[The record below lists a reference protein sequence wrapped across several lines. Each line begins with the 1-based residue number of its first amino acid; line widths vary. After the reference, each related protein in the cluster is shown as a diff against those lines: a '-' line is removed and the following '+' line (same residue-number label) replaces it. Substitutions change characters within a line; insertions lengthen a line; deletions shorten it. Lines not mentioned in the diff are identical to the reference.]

1 MRQSRKREVLRSGN
15 TVTNNQTRLISIVSK
30 PIKVVVV
37 LIVVVFIKKDY
48 VQKKF
53 DPKVFHVQ
61 KL

>member
-1 MRQSRKREVLRSGN
+1 MRSGN

-30 PIKVVVV
+30 PIKVVIV
-37 LIVVVFIKKDY
+37 LIVVVFIKKNY
-48 VQKKF
+48 VKKKF